1 MCTRLEL
8 FMSLNIINS
17 TNLAPREFSL
27 FSVKHINLK
36 WILSVY
42 NNPFLIHATI
52 DNEKTKFLIKL
63 FVINIRR
70 SCLTLGLFMS
80 DYHLQSHLY

>member
-1 MCTRLEL
+1 MCMRLEL

-17 TNLAPREFSL
+17 SNLAPREFSL

-36 WILSVY
+36 WVLSVY
-42 NNPFLIHATI
+42 NNPFLIHSTI
-52 DNEKTKFLIKL
+52 DNEKIKFLIKL

-80 DYHLQSHLY
+80 DYHLQSNLY